1 MEKRKEKPKKVS
13 KSQENKN
20 EKTEDENVLKQV
32 GTFNDFVILD
42 KKDETGENELNL
54 INNASLVQHNPDN
67 TKSRFSNLFQEILEN
82 DKKLEQK
89 KNNNIGIN
97 IINDITEDEKLLPN
111 NLIEDN
117 DNNEDKNKNFDE
129 NEILNINE
137 EMKNL
142 IIDENNNIN
151 LESKYIDNLNNLNN
165 INIIN
170 NDNDNINLFNNSI
183 NNEQNKNINK
193 INFKNNPNNNI
204 LNNNFPNI
212 NNNINNNMNNNI
224 LFNYNPNINNIN
236 NNQIHSYLYNYQE
249 KKGSDAIKSNT
260 SSGFPSSASTEPSS
274 MGRNSSAFSIVSN
287 SSGAFF
293 GPVGD
298 PNKNYELFNFSNK
311 NSIYEPPSRPSE
323 KKFDLNIDIKRILYL
338 DDRRTTLMI
347 KNIPNKFKRDLLIK
361 IIDQNFKGAYDLYI
375 LPTDAN
381 GYKNFGYSFIN
392 FTCSYYIPYFYFL
405 FHNKKWS
412 STNSKKVC
420 EITYSKIQGRNSLL
434 SHYSSKIIYKNSE
447 AKKPDS
453 NNKYLI
459 PNEYYNIFN
468 SAYPNYTVEKFESY
482 FITKMP
488 FRY

>member
-1 MEKRKEKPKKVS
+1 MKKRKEKPKKVS

-20 EKTEDENVLKQV
+20 DKTEDENVLKQV
-32 GTFNDFVILD
+32 GTFNDFVIFD
-42 KKDETGENELNL
+42 KNDETGENELNL
-54 INNASLVQHNPDN
+54 INNASLVQNN
-67 TKSRFSNLFQEILEN
+67 QNNAKSRFSILFQEILEN

-89 KNNNIGIN
+89 KENKDNQDIN
-97 IINDITEDEKLLPN
+97 IINEISDDEKLLPN

-117 DNNEDKNKNFDE
+117 DNSEDNNKNFEE
-129 NEILNINE
+129 NEILNIDE

-142 IIDENNNIN
+142 NINENINNNIN
-151 LESKYIDNLNNLNN
+151 LESKNINNLNN

-170 NDNDNINLFNNSI
+170 NDNINIFNNSI
-183 NNEQNKNINK
+183 NNENNQNINK
-193 INFKNNPNNNI
+193 INIQNNQNNNI
-204 LNNNFPNI
+204 INNNFP
-212 NNNINNNMNNNI
+212 NINNNMNNNI
-224 LFNYNPNINNIN
+224 LFNYNPNINNN
-236 NNQIHSYLYNYQE
+236 NFNQINSYLYNYQE
-249 KKGSDAIKSNT
+249 KKGSDIIKSNT
-260 SSGFPSSASTEPSS
+260 SSGFPSAAPTAPSS
-274 MGRNSSAFSIVSN
+274 IDRNSSAFSIISN

-293 GPVGD
+293 GPVCD
-298 PNKNYELFNFSNK
+298 PNKNFELFNFSNK
-311 NSIYEPPSRPSE
+311 NSIYEPPSRPPE

-338 DDRRTTLMI
+338 EDRRTTLMI

>member
-1 MEKRKEKPKKVS
+1 MKKRKEKPKKVS

-20 EKTEDENVLKQV
+20 DKTEDENVLKQV
-32 GTFNDFVILD
+32 GTFNDFVIFD
-42 KKDETGENELNL
+42 KNDETGENELNL
-54 INNASLVQHNPDN
+54 INNASLVQNN
-67 TKSRFSNLFQEILEN
+67 QNNAKSRFSILFQEILEN

-89 KNNNIGIN
+89 KENKDNQDIN
-97 IINDITEDEKLLPN
+97 IINEISDDEKLLPN

-117 DNNEDKNKNFDE
+117 DNSEDNNKNFEE
-129 NEILNINE
+129 NEILNIDE

-142 IIDENNNIN
+142 NINENINNNIN
-151 LESKYIDNLNNLNN
+151 LESKNINNLNN

-170 NDNDNINLFNNSI
+170 NDNINIFNNSI
-183 NNEQNKNINK
+183 NNENNQNINK
-193 INFKNNPNNNI
+193 INIQNNQNNNI
-204 LNNNFPNI
+204 INNNFPNI
-212 NNNINNNMNNNI
+212 NYNMNNNI
-224 LFNYNPNINNIN
+224 LFNYNPNINNN
-236 NNQIHSYLYNYQE
+236 NFNQINSYLYNYQE
-249 KKGSDAIKSNT
+249 KKGSDIIKSNT
-260 SSGFPSSASTEPSS
+260 SSGFPSAAPTAPSS
-274 MGRNSSAFSIVSN
+274 IDRNSSAFSIISN

-293 GPVGD
+293 GPVCD
-298 PNKNYELFNFSNK
+298 PNKNFELFNFSNK
-311 NSIYEPPSRPSE
+311 NSIYEPPSRPPE

-338 DDRRTTLMI
+338 EDRRTTLMI

>member
-1 MEKRKEKPKKVS
+1 MKKRKEKPKKVS

-20 EKTEDENVLKQV
+20 DKTEDENVLKQV
-32 GTFNDFVILD
+32 GTFNDFVIFD
-42 KKDETGENELNL
+42 KNDETGENELNL
-54 INNASLVQHNPDN
+54 INNASLVQNN
-67 TKSRFSNLFQEILEN
+67 QNNAKSRFSILFQEILEN

-89 KNNNIGIN
+89 KENKDNQDIN
-97 IINDITEDEKLLPN
+97 IINEISDDEKLLPN

-117 DNNEDKNKNFDE
+117 DNSEDNNKNFEE
-129 NEILNINE
+129 NEILNIDE

-142 IIDENNNIN
+142 NINENINNNIN
-151 LESKYIDNLNNLNN
+151 LESKNINNLNN

-170 NDNDNINLFNNSI
+170 NDNDNINIFNNSI
-183 NNEQNKNINK
+183 NNENNKNINK
-193 INFKNNPNNNI
+193 INIQNNPNNNI
-204 LNNNFPNI
+204 INNNFP
-212 NNNINNNMNNNI
+212 NINNNMNNNI
-224 LFNYNPNINNIN
+224 LFNYNPNINNN
-236 NNQIHSYLYNYQE
+236 NFNQINSYLYNYQE
-249 KKGSDAIKSNT
+249 KKGSDIIKSNT
-260 SSGFPSSASTEPSS
+260 SSGFPSAAPTAPSS
-274 MGRNSSAFSIVSN
+274 IDRNSSSFSIISN

-298 PNKNYELFNFSNK
+298 PNKNFELFNFSNK
-311 NSIYEPPSRPSE
+311 NSIYEPPSRPPE

-338 DDRRTTLMI
+338 EDRRTTLMI

>member
-1 MEKRKEKPKKVS
+1 MKKRKEKPKKVS

-20 EKTEDENVLKQV
+20 DKTEDENVLKQV
-32 GTFNDFVILD
+32 GTFNDFVIFD
-42 KKDETGENELNL
+42 KNDETGENELNL
-54 INNASLVQHNPDN
+54 INNASLVQNN
-67 TKSRFSNLFQEILEN
+67 QNNAKSRFSILFQEILEN

-89 KNNNIGIN
+89 KENKDNQDIN
-97 IINDITEDEKLLPN
+97 IINEISDDEKLLPN

-117 DNNEDKNKNFDE
+117 DNSEDNNKNFEE
-129 NEILNINE
+129 NEILNIDE

-142 IIDENNNIN
+142 NINENINNNIN
-151 LESKYIDNLNNLNN
+151 LESKNINNLNN

-170 NDNDNINLFNNSI
+170 NDNDNINIFNNSI
-183 NNEQNKNINK
+183 NNENNQNINK
-193 INFKNNPNNNI
+193 INIQNNPNNNI
-204 LNNNFPNI
+204 INNNFP
-212 NNNINNNMNNNI
+212 NINNNMNNNI
-224 LFNYNPNINNIN
+224 LFNYNPNINNN
-236 NNQIHSYLYNYQE
+236 NFNQINSYLYNYQE
-249 KKGSDAIKSNT
+249 KKGSDIIKSNT
-260 SSGFPSSASTEPSS
+260 SSGFPSAAPTAPSS
-274 MGRNSSAFSIVSN
+274 IDRNSSAFSIISN

-298 PNKNYELFNFSNK
+298 PNKNFELFNFSNK
-311 NSIYEPPSRPSE
+311 NSIYEPPSRPPE

-338 DDRRTTLMI
+338 EDRRTTLMI

>member
-1 MEKRKEKPKKVS
+1 MKKRKEKPKKVS

-20 EKTEDENVLKQV
+20 DKTEDENVLKQV
-32 GTFNDFVILD
+32 GTFNDFVIFD
-42 KKDETGENELNL
+42 KNDETGENELNL
-54 INNASLVQHNPDN
+54 INNASLVQNN
-67 TKSRFSNLFQEILEN
+67 QNNAKSRFSNLFQEILEN

-89 KNNNIGIN
+89 KENKDNQDIN
-97 IINDITEDEKLLPN
+97 IINEISDDEKLLPN

-117 DNNEDKNKNFDE
+117 DNSEDNNKNFEE
-129 NEILNINE
+129 NEILNIDE

-142 IIDENNNIN
+142 NINENINNNIN
-151 LESKYIDNLNNLNN
+151 LESKNINNLNN

-170 NDNDNINLFNNSI
+170 NDNDNINIFNNSI
-183 NNEQNKNINK
+183 NNENNKNINK
-193 INFKNNPNNNI
+193 INIQNNPNNNI
-204 LNNNFPNI
+204 INNNFP
-212 NNNINNNMNNNI
+212 NINNNMNNNI
-224 LFNYNPNINNIN
+224 LFNYNPNINNN
-236 NNQIHSYLYNYQE
+236 NFNQINSYLYNYQE
-249 KKGSDAIKSNT
+249 KKGSDIIKSNT
-260 SSGFPSSASTEPSS
+260 SSGFPSAAPTAPSS
-274 MGRNSSAFSIVSN
+274 IDRNSSSFSIISN

-298 PNKNYELFNFSNK
+298 PNKNFELFNFSNK
-311 NSIYEPPSRPSE
+311 NSIYEPPSRPPE

-338 DDRRTTLMI
+338 EDRRTTLMI